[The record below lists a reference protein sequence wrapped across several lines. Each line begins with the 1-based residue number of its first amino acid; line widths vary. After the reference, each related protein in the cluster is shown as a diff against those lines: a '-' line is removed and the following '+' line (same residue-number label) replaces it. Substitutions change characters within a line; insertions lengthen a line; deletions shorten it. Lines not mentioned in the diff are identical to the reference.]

1 MQSRN
6 KLVYYHQHFRRVP
19 TIDECEIDDQ
29 LCFFEAER
37 QFARD
42 RFDLRVKLNRHRY
55 SFAFLPSYPTFRPTA
70 SSTPAVQNSTSLCSH
85 YTPLSVDGPVNSV
98 YNGDTWSYVD
108 ARVSM
113 THTHLEDWFMDGH
126 SLAVLVDYSVWLC
139 QPREYMSTSGEEHW
153 VS

>member
-55 SFAFLPSYPTFRPTA
+55 SFAFLQVILLLGQQLAALLQCKIPPPSVAT
-70 SSTPAVQNSTSLCSH
+70 
-85 YTPLSVDGPVNSV
+85 
-98 YNGDTWSYVD
+98 
-108 ARVSM
+108 
-113 THTHLEDWFMDGH
+113 THLCLWMD
-126 SLAVLVDYSVWLC
+126 L
-139 QPREYMSTSGEEHW
+139 
-153 VS
+153 